1 MRVTRI
7 ITRLN
12 RGGPARTLL
21 AVEPHLARLGV
32 ESLLLTGEPE
42 PGEDDLSDDFRRAG
56 IDVRFVP
63 GLKRSLAPWRDP
75 AVVARLERELAAFR
89 PELVHTHTFKAGCL
103 GRLARIRGDVRRVHT
118 FHGHLFRG
126 AFPRPLGSLLAFV
139 ERRLARRTDLVLAVS
154 ERVRADLCDRWR
166 IAERAR
172 TDVLPGV
179 LLPELARPADAK
191 ERAAARA
198 LALPAVGPWLGTLAR
213 LTRVKA
219 PLFFLDVAERVVAQR
234 PAARFVWVG
243 DGELRERFV
252 GEVARRKLSEV
263 VRWVGW
269 QSDVRRWHLAL
280 DVELLLS
287 DQEGLPLSL
296 IEARALR
303 VPIVASDVGGVAD
316 LVRDG
321 VDGRLVPPRDAAKAA
336 AAIVAML
343 DEVAAGRAPHAP
355 DVGPFDPIGLAPD
368 DHARRLLRC
377 YERVRALPAVAAA

>member
-1 MRVTRI
+1 VTRI

-21 AVEPHLARLGV
+21 AVEPLLAQRGV

-42 PGEDDLSDDFRRAG
+42 PGEDDLTADFRRAG
-56 IDVRFVP
+56 LDVRFVP

-75 AVVARLERELAAFR
+75 AVVARLARELARFR
-89 PELVHTHTFKAGCL
+89 PDVVHTHTFKAGCL
-103 GRLARIRGDVRRVHT
+103 GRLARVAGDVRRVHT
-118 FHGHLFRG
+118 FHGHLFHG
-126 AFPRPLGSLLAFV
+126 AFPRPFGDLLAVV

-154 ERVRADLCDRWR
+154 ERVRRDLCDTWR
-166 IAERAR
+166 IAARER

-179 LLPELARPADAK
+179 LLPELARPADAD

-213 LTRVKA
+213 LTKVKA
-219 PLFFLDVAERVVAQR
+219 PLFFLDVAQRVLAER

-243 DGELRERFV
+243 DGELRERFL

-287 DQEGLPLSL
+287 NQEGLPLSL
-296 IEARALR
+296 IEARALS

-316 LVRDG
+316 LVREG
-321 VDGRLVPPRDAAKAA
+321 VDGRLVPPRDAPRAA
-336 AAIVAML
+336 QAIVALL
-343 DEVAAGRAPHAP
+343 DEVAAGRFTRGAAA
-355 DVGPFDPIGLAPD
+355 GDPVGLAPD
-368 DHARRLLRC
+368 DHASRLLRC
-377 YERVRALPAVAAA
+377 YERVRARPAVVAA

>member
-1 MRVTRI
+1 VTRI

-21 AVEPHLARLGV
+21 AVEPRLAQRGV
-32 ESLLLTGEPE
+32 ASLLLTGEPE
-42 PGEDDLSDDFRRAG
+42 PGEDDLTGDFRRAG
-56 IDVRFVP
+56 IDVRVIP

-75 AVVARLERELAAFR
+75 GVVARLERELAAFR
-89 PELVHTHTFKAGCL
+89 PDVVHTHTFKAGCL
-103 GRLARIRGDVRRVHT
+103 GRLARVAGDVRRVHT

-126 AFPRPLGSLLAFV
+126 AFPRPFGDLLALV

-154 ERVRADLCDRWR
+154 ERVRADLCDTWR
-166 IAERAR
+166 IAARDR

-179 LLPELARPADAK
+179 LLPELARPADAA

-213 LTRVKA
+213 LTKVKA
-219 PLFFLDVAERVVAQR
+219 PLFFLDVAQRVVAER

-252 GEVARRKLSEV
+252 SEIARRKLSEV

-287 DQEGLPLSL
+287 NQEGLPLSL
-296 IEARALR
+296 IEARALS
-303 VPIVASDVGGVAD
+303 VPIVATDVGGVAD

-336 AAIVAML
+336 RAIVALL
-343 DEVAAGRAPHAP
+343 DEIAAGRGARGA
-355 DVGPFDPIGLAPD
+355 VGDPVGLAPD
-368 DHARRLLRC
+368 EHARRLLEC
-377 YERVRALPAVAAA
+377 YARARARAAVVAA